1 MTRTVQPPADLSG
14 QIALVTGSSRGLG
27 LQVARALGAA
37 GAKIMLCA
45 RQAEA
50 LELAV
55 AELQAAGI
63 DARWTAADCQQPA
76 GLQHLVS
83 ETLQRMGDVD
93 ILVNSAGNQ
102 VLLSQLLVQQSMRAR
117 RAGCIINLACGSAKE
132 AVLESTRAL
141 AAQWRPEH
149 ISVNALD
156 VGSCPVSDDELQRLC
171 CLLAS
176 EAGQQLT
183 GQCLAVSAP
192 GSASPAQDLSFGV
205 AIPFV
210 DHLGFALK
218 RFDGGFSELTYTPQ
232 AEHLNSFGVTHG
244 GALMTLLDVT
254 MAVAARSVQKEMG
267 AVTIEMKTSF
277 MQPARGPLT
286 GKGRLIQRTATMAFT
301 EGTVFDA
308 TGRACAHATGTF
320 KYARR
325 LPIGPKSSSAFNV
338 IATDG

>member
-1 MTRTVQPPADLSG
+1 MMRPVQAPADLSG

-37 GAKIMLCA
+37 GAKVMLCA
-45 RQAEA
+45 RQADA
-50 LELAV
+50 LEQAI
-55 AELQAAGI
+55 AELQAEGI
-63 DARWTAADCQQPA
+63 DARWTVADCQQAA

-93 ILVNSAGNQ
+93 ILVNGAGNHG
-102 VLLSQLLVQQSMRAR
+102 LLSQQVVQHSMRAR
-117 RAGCIINLACGSAKE
+117 GRGCIINLACGSARD
-132 AVLESTRAL
+132 AVLESTRVL
-141 AAQWRPEH
+141 ATQWRPEH
-149 ISVNALD
+149 ITVNALEAAAQ
-156 VGSCPVSDDELQRLC
+156 PVVQEELQQLC
-171 CLLAS
+171 QLLTS
-176 EAGQQLT
+176 VAGQQLT
-183 GQCLAVSAP
+183 GQCLAVTA
-192 GSASPAQDLSFGV
+192 GSNSPAQDLSFGV
-205 AIPFV
+205 TIPFV

-218 RFDGGFSELTYTPQ
+218 RFEGGFSELAYTPL

-267 AVTIEMKTSF
+267 ALTIEMKTSF
-277 MQPARGPLT
+277 MQAARGPLT

-325 LPIGPKSSSAFNV
+325 LPIGPKSSSAFNA